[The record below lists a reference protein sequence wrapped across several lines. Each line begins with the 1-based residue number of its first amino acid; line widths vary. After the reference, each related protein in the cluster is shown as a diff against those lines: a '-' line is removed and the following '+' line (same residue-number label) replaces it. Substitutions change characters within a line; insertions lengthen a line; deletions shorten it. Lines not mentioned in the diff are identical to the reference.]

1 MNTRHVDNCIVC
13 GKTSH
18 HIICTEIREGLH
30 NVLMCNNCKF
40 IFLQDYKNVDYS
52 ASYGSYLH
60 SSDWSENDKVIK
72 RSESLERFNRVIV
85 DLIIDKNNCNILE
98 IGASN
103 GASIYGLDKLNG
115 IAGIDCVELNK
126 NDKLFLEQQFNA
138 KVYSNISDVEKKY
151 DVIYG
156 HHVFEHFEKPADIL
170 LEIDKISSQECKLYF
185 SLPNFNDYYADTLN
199 SEERDKYL
207 KFNYHLAHPF
217 YYTLESFSNFIEK
230 NGGVWEIIQISTVQ
244 DYSIVNYFNWYINGE
259 RSKNI
264 ESGTKVN
271 KNMKKLNNAFIDMI
285 EKMHKGNNISVVLE
299 KKKF

>member
-1 MNTRHVDNCIVC
+1 MPGPSSSIV
-13 GKTSH
+13 
-18 HIICTEIREGLH
+18 IIKPFF
-30 NVLMCNNCKF
+30 VFDNCKF

-151 DVIYG
+151 DVVFG
-156 HHVFEHFEKPADIL
+156 HHVFEHFEDPADMMDK
-170 LEIDKISSQECKLYF
+170 IDKITLDDCKLYF
-185 SLPNFNDYYADTLN
+185 SLPNFDDFYSQTLN
-199 SEERDKYL
+199 SVEKDKYQ
-207 KFNYHLAHPF
+207 KFNFHLAHP
-217 YYTLESFSNFIEK
+217 YYFTVDSFSNFIEK
-230 NGGVWEIIQISTVQ
+230 NAGAWEISQISTVQ
-244 DYSIVNYFNWYINGE
+244 DYSIVNYFNWYINGS
-259 RSKNI
+259 RSLDI
-264 ESGTKVN
+264 ELGTKVN
-271 KNMKKLNNAFIDMI
+271 KNIEQLNITFIDMI

-299 KKKF
+299 KKSNS